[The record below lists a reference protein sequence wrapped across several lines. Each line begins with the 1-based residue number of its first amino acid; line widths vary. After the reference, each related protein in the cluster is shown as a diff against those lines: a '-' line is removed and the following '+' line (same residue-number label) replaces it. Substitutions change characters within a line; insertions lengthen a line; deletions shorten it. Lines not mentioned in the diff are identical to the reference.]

1 MVFVQSIN
9 VTDPVTINTVF
20 YVLQIITVG
29 VAVVF
34 GNKTNHR
41 TNFLVCSAAIFVSIT
56 AVGGLGTIRPEDGS
70 FGRGI
75 GIGIVVLA
83 YINII
88 FYNFSIG
95 TRSYSI
101 ASEMSIGR
109 NRNKI
114 TSCSMGILFIRAWL
128 MVFTRPYVYYSE
140 YYSGNLGP
148 MIGLVYGG
156 TTSFLLTYSW
166 LCVSETASRSNADVE
181 RLFQDRVSVHE

>member
-41 TNFLVCSAAIFVSIT
+41 TNFLVCSAAVFVSLI

-114 TSCSMGILFIRAWL
+114 TSCSMGI
-128 MVFTRPYVYYSE
+128 YVYYSE